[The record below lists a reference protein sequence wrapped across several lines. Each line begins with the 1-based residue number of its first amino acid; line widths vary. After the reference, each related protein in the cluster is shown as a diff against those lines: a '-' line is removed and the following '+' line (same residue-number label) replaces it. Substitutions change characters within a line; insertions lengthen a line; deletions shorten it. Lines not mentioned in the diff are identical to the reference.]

1 MQDLGGLGVAIVIKC
16 FGLPGAENLQRS
28 TCKLGLDERVLQRDY
43 QAVASE
49 RGDEPWK
56 PSGRHEHQVIRAC
69 DRQPERS
76 HVLECLAK
84 QTIKF
89 LVASLDL
96 GHLL

>member
-1 MQDLGGLGVAIVIKC
+1 VQDLAGLGIAVVINF

-28 TCKLGLDERVLQRDY
+28 ACKLRIDKGVLQRDN

-56 PSGRHEHQVIRAC
+56 SSARHEHQVIRAC
-69 DRQPERS
+69 DRQPERG

-89 LVASLDL
+89 LVAGLNL